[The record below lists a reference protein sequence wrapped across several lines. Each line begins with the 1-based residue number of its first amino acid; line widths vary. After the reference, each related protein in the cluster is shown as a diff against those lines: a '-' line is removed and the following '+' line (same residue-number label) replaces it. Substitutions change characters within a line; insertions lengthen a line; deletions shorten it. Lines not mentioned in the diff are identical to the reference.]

1 MRKRN
6 FIILLLVI
14 LPLLIYAKDDYFT
27 MEKNGDTYLCFEVT
41 ILGEVNHP
49 GNYVLKDGDRL
60 SYAISQAGGGT
71 SSADMGN
78 ILVIR
83 DGKII
88 KTSILKYIKDGNVS
102 FDIELKPGD
111 VIVVKRS
118 LWSYF
123 SKTLD
128 IVYKTVLIVNSVIL
142 MYYYYSNITK

>member
-1 MRKRN
+1 MKKLIV
-6 FIILLLVI
+6 FFVIIIPSVLL
-14 LPLLIYAKDDYFT
+14 PNNGYFT
-27 MEKNGDTYLCFEVT
+27 VEKNGDAYLCFEIT

-60 SYAISQAGGGT
+60 SYAISLAGGGT

-88 KTSILKYIKDGNVS
+88 KASMLKYIKDGNVS

-123 SKTLD
+123 TKTLD